1 MKLEQTPAWSLLQQY
16 HSRVRLKSIR
26 AFFATDPAR
35 AERMQL
41 EAAGLH
47 LDYAKHRIDAKGLA
61 LLARLAAECELPRW
75 REAMFRGDPI
85 NNTEGRAVLHT
96 ALRAASPPSEVRE
109 CLQRMYAFAE
119 ALREG
124 EIRGGTGKRITDV
137 VNIGIG
143 GSDLGPRMVVR
154 ALRTAA
160 ADTPRV
166 HFVANVDP
174 ADLSATLESL
184 TPASTLFIVA
194 SKTFTTV
201 ETLTNA
207 QRARAWVAAALGPAA
222 AGAHF
227 AAVSSNVRAAGE
239 FGIEAERVF
248 PMWDWVG
255 GRYSLWS
262 AVGLSIAVAIGEKGF
277 TQLLGGAR
285 AMDDHFHN
293 SPLEANMPVLLG
305 LLGLWYCDFHGA
317 QSHAVLPYSN
327 DLDLFPAFLQQLE
340 MESNGKRVDR
350 AGEPVSYATGPVV
363 WGSVGTNGQHAF
375 HQLLH
380 QGTLTIPSDFIIVA
394 RCAKESEREAHRLLI
409 ANALAQSAA
418 LMSGK
423 ENPREPHR
431 EYPGNQP
438 SSTIVMPQLD
448 AHHLGALIALY
459 EHKVFVQG
467 VLWGI
472 NSFDQWGVELGKQLA
487 QSLAPALADGAP
499 PADTD
504 ASTRNLIA
512 LLKKLEA
519 S

>member
-1 MKLEQTPAWSLLQQY
+1 MRLEHTPAWDLLAQY
-16 HSRVRLKSIR
+16 YGRTHPMRQLFAADPSRG
-26 AFFATDPAR
+26 
-35 AERMQL
+35 ERMRV

-47 LDYAKHRIDAKGLA
+47 LDYAKHRIDAEGLA
-61 LLARLAAECELPRW
+61 LLALLATERELPRW
-75 REAMFRGDPI
+75 RDAMFRGEPI
-85 NNTEGRAVLHT
+85 NNSEGRAVLHT
-96 ALRAASPPSEVRE
+96 ALRASPPPAEVGE
-109 CLQRMYAFAE
+109 CLRRMYAFAE
-119 ALREG
+119 ALRKG
-124 EIRGGTGKRITDV
+124 EVRGATGQVITDV

-160 ADTPRV
+160 SGSPRV

-174 ADLSATLESL
+174 ADLNQVLRPL
-184 TPASTLFIVA
+184 NPASTLFIVA

-207 QRARAWVAAALGPAA
+207 QRARTWIAAAVGDAA

-227 AAVSSNVRAAGE
+227 AAVSSNVRAAGA
-239 FGIEAERVF
+239 FGIDAERVF

-262 AVGLSIAVAIGEKGF
+262 AVGLGIVIAIGAEGF
-277 TQLLGGAR
+277 DALLGGAR
-285 AMDDHFHN
+285 AMDDHFRN
-293 SPLEANMPVLLG
+293 APIEASMPALLA

-317 QSHAVLPYSN
+317 ESHAILPYSN
-327 DLDLFPAFLQQLE
+327 DLELFPAFLQQLE

-350 AGEPVSYATGPVV
+350 DGKAVVYTTAPVV

-380 QGTLTIPSDFIIVA
+380 QGTLTVPSDFIIVA
-394 RCAKESEREAHRLLI
+394 RCADESEREAHRLLV

-418 LMSGK
+418 LMAGK
-423 ENPREPHR
+423 DNASEPHR
-431 EYPGNQP
+431 DYPGNQP
-438 SSTIVMPQLD
+438 SSTIVLPQLD

-472 NSFDQWGVELGKQLA
+472 NSFDQWGVELGKVLA
-487 QSLAPALADGAP
+487 QSLGPALTSGTPPQDADS
-499 PADTD
+499 
-504 ASTRNLIA
+504 STRNLIA
-512 LLKKLEA
+512 VIKKLEA